1 MHKNAEELF
10 NKYALDLFKP
20 GMKVF
25 EIGPER
31 QVYTK
36 KNLDDKLG
44 IDNYT
49 YCYTDLFKEQ
59 MVDPLLEFI
68 ES

>member
-10 NKYALDLFKP
+10 NKYALDLFQQ
-20 GMKVF
+20 GMEVF

-36 KNLDDKLG
+36 RNLDNKLG
-44 IDNYT
+44 VNNYKYFFT
-49 YCYTDLFKEQ
+49 AIKDL
-59 MVDPLLEFI
+59 I
-68 ES
+68 